1 MLEKSA
7 KVKCEPKPVPSPAP
21 ASPSDLTVLRAQ
33 AGAANLRAAK
43 NLNVARAG
51 RSPSMQAEFGFQHGF
66 TSFITRKV
74 LASRASAVP
83 VDDAPAAAAGAVAQ
97 PLGNNTKSQAIFRE
111 VKDENTQEI
120 QRLRLDES
128 RREFVVEKDAKIQAM
143 QARAAR
149 YSAQTAGG
157 KLLFNQLTP
166 RSGQWRVTGCARR
179 KISEVTI
186 LYSAKVEK
194 AHFGGLMICGSVWTC
209 PPCAAKIS
217 ERRKQEITDATNKFT
232 EGGGRLYMLSLT
244 FSHGRA
250 DELAGTMKKFGVAMT
265 HMRGQY
271 AYKKLKREMGYVGDI
286 RALEVTYG
294 DANGFHPHEHDLWFA
309 SDKLTVRQQRALQ
322 SGVFACWLKS
332 CQHAGLGLPSRQ
344 RGVDV
349 KAMDSAA
356 DYLAKVGRESTWGTA
371 SELTKQH
378 SKVGKAG
385 RWSPFDLLRL
395 YEAGDKRMGA
405 LFIQF
410 ADAFFG
416 KQQVRWS
423 KGLKA
428 MFGVSEVTD
437 EELAVQEAE
446 DAKVIVEI
454 SAFEWRT
461 ILKQPYD
468 VRALLLTLAET
479 GGVDAVRLYL
489 RDLTCNEIP
498 F

>member
-1 MLEKSA
+1 LLEKTA
-7 KVKCEPKPVPSPAP
+7 KVKPVSARVL
-21 ASPSDLTVLRAQ
+21 ALRAE
-33 AGAANLRAAK
+33 AAAASIRSATNLKVAKRA
-43 NLNVARAG
+43 
-51 RSPSMQAEFGFQHGF
+51 RSPSMQSEFGFQHGF
-66 TSFITRKV
+66 TTFIKRKV
-74 LASRASAVP
+74 LSERASAATA
-83 VDDAPAAAAGAVAQ
+83 DDAQAAAAGVAAQ
-97 PLGNNTKSQAIFRE
+97 PLGNNTKLQAVFRD
-111 VKDENTQEI
+111 VIDENTDEI
-120 QRLRLDES
+120 QRLTLDES
-128 RREFVVEKDAKIQAM
+128 SREYVVQKDPKVQAM

-157 KLLFNQLTP
+157 KLLFNHLTP

-217 ERRKQEITDATNKFT
+217 ERRKQEITQATNTFT
-232 EGGGRLYMLSLT
+232 AGGGRLYMISHT

-250 DELAGTMKKFGVAMT
+250 DDLVVTMEKFRAAMT
-265 HMRGQY
+265 FMRAQR
-271 AYKKLKREMGYVGDI
+271 AYKKLRVAMGFVGDI

-294 DANGFHPHEHDLWFA
+294 DANGFHPHEHDLWLV
-309 SDKLTVRQQRALQ
+309 SDKLTRHEQRALQ
-322 SGVFACWLKS
+322 AGVFECWLKA
-332 CQHAGLGLPSRQ
+332 CGRAGLGLPNRK

-378 SKVGKAG
+378 SKVGKVG
-385 RWSPFDLLRL
+385 RWTPFDLLRL
-395 YEAGDKRMGA
+395 YEGGDKRMGA

-428 MFGVSEVTD
+428 MFGVTEVSD

-446 DAKVIVEI
+446 DAKVMVEI
-454 SAFEWRT
+454 TAFEWRV

-468 VRALLLTLAET
+468 VRALVLTLAET
-479 GGVDAVRLYL
+479 GGIEAVKLYL
-489 RDLTCNEIP
+489 QNLTADEIP